1 MIAEQIKYKA
11 TGIHWTPEIP
21 ENWEQMRLKN
31 ICDDRLQYGINV
43 PSSKYSDD
51 GIRFLR
57 TTDIDEDGNI
67 IDEGIYIPKDE
78 VEQSYLLQQG
88 DLLFSRSG
96 TVGRCYIHNT
106 DNVYSFAGFLVR
118 FRPENKLLSKWMFY
132 YSFTKEFKYQVNS
145 EAIVS
150 TISNFNGNKYAAL
163 KLFFPKDENELKN
176 ILGYLDYKTQQVE
189 NFIEK
194 KKQFIGFLKE
204 QRQSIIETAVTKGI
218 DENIQLKSS
227 GQEWLGDIPIN
238 WNVRKIKFC
247 VKLNSGKSNGKD
259 FGDNPFQVALENIDN
274 WTGNLIDNDNL
285 KFEGDGN
292 IFNAGDVLFNKLR
305 PYLAKAYIAEKPGLC
320 VSELLVFTPINELI
334 TSEFL
339 FQRLMTPSF
348 IDIVNSSTYGAKMPR
363 ANWNF
368 IGNLKIVLPPI
379 EEQKRIVNYIK
390 TETATIDTA
399 IAKTQKEIELIKE
412 YKEALISEAVM
423 GKKIA

>member
-1 MIAEQIKYKA
+1 MIVEQIKYRA

-106 DNVYSFAGFLVR
+106 DNVYSYAGFLVR

-145 EAIVS
+145 EALVS

-163 KLFFPKDENELKN
+163 KLFFPKDNNELIN
-176 ILGYLDYKTQQVE
+176 ILNYLDKKTKQVE

-194 KKQFIGFLKE
+194 KKQFIGYLKE
-204 QRQSIIETAVTKGI
+204 QRQSIINDAVSKGI
-218 DENIQLKSS
+218 DDNIKLKVS
-227 GQEWLGDIPIN
+227 GIDWLPEISNNFSVSRLRFLCKITTGGKNTEDRIDDGLYPFFVRSQTIEKIN
-238 WNVRKIKFC
+238 TFC
-247 VKLNSGKSNGKD
+247 YDGEAILT
-259 FGDNPFQVALENIDN
+259 A
-274 WTGNLIDNDNL
+274 
-285 KFEGDGN
+285 GDGV
-292 IFNAGDVLFNKLR
+292 GVGK
-305 PYLAKAYIAEKPGLC
+305 
-320 VSELLVFTPINELI
+320 VFHYINEK
-334 TSEFL
+334 FD
-339 FQRLMTPSF
+339 FHQRVYMFYDFIEGIDGEYLYNFIQNNFMKEVMLYNAKSTVDSLRLPMIKNFPVAFPSF
-348 IDIVNSSTYGAKMPR
+348 
-363 ANWNF
+363 
-368 IGNLKIVLPPI
+368 
-379 EEQKRIVNYIK
+379 EEQKRIVKYIK
-390 TETATIDTA
+390 EETATIDKA
-399 IAKTQKEIELIKE
+399 IAKTELEIELIKE

>member
-1 MIAEQIKYKA
+1 MIVEQIKYRA

-106 DNVYSFAGFLVR
+106 DNVYSYAGFLVR

-145 EAIVS
+145 EALVS

-163 KLFFPKDENELKN
+163 KLFFPKDNNELIN
-176 ILGYLDYKTQQVE
+176 ILNYLDKKTKQVE

-194 KKQFIGFLKE
+194 KKQFIGYLKE
-204 QRQSIIETAVTKGI
+204 QRQSIINDAVSKGI
-218 DENIQLKSS
+218 DDNIKLKVS
-227 GQEWLGDIPIN
+227 GIDWLPEISNNFSVSRLRFLCKITTGGKNTEDRIDDGLYPFFVRSQTIEKIN
-238 WNVRKIKFC
+238 TYSYDGEAI
-247 VKLNSGKSNGKD
+247 LT
-259 FGDNPFQVALENIDN
+259 A
-274 WTGNLIDNDNL
+274 
-285 KFEGDGN
+285 GDGV
-292 IFNAGDVLFNKLR
+292 GVGK
-305 PYLAKAYIAEKPGLC
+305 
-320 VSELLVFTPINELI
+320 VFHYINEK
-334 TSEFL
+334 FD
-339 FQRLMTPSF
+339 FHQRVYMFYDFIEGIDGEYLYNFIQNNFMKEVMLYNAKSTVDSLRLPMIKNFPVAFPSF
-348 IDIVNSSTYGAKMPR
+348 
-363 ANWNF
+363 
-368 IGNLKIVLPPI
+368 
-379 EEQKRIVNYIK
+379 EEQKRIVKYIK
-390 TETATIDTA
+390 EETATIDKA
-399 IAKTQKEIELIKE
+399 IAKTELEIELIKE
-412 YKEALISEAVM
+412 YKEALISEAVI

>member
-1 MIAEQIKYKA
+1 MIVEQIKYRA

-106 DNVYSFAGFLVR
+106 DNVYSYAGFLVR
-118 FRPENKLLSKWMFY
+118 FRPVNKLLSKWMFY

-145 EAIVS
+145 EALVS
-150 TISNFNGNKYAAL
+150 TISNFNGNKYATL
-163 KLFFPKDENELKN
+163 KLFFPKDNNELIN
-176 ILGYLDYKTQQVE
+176 ILNYLDKKTKQVE

-194 KKQFIGFLKE
+194 KKQFIGYLKE
-204 QRQSIIETAVTKGI
+204 QRQSIINDAVSKGI
-218 DENIQLKSS
+218 DDNIKLKVS
-227 GQEWLGDIPIN
+227 GIDWLPEISNNFSVSRLRFLCKITTGGKNTEDRIDDGLYPFFVRSQTIEKIN
-238 WNVRKIKFC
+238 TYSYDGEAI
-247 VKLNSGKSNGKD
+247 LT
-259 FGDNPFQVALENIDN
+259 A
-274 WTGNLIDNDNL
+274 
-285 KFEGDGN
+285 GDGV
-292 IFNAGDVLFNKLR
+292 GVGK
-305 PYLAKAYIAEKPGLC
+305 
-320 VSELLVFTPINELI
+320 VFHYINEK
-334 TSEFL
+334 FD
-339 FQRLMTPSF
+339 FHQRVYMFYDFIEGIDGEYLYNFIQNNFMKEVMLYNAKSTVDSLRLPMIKNFPVAFPSF
-348 IDIVNSSTYGAKMPR
+348 
-363 ANWNF
+363 
-368 IGNLKIVLPPI
+368 
-379 EEQKRIVNYIK
+379 EEQKRIVKYIK
-390 TETATIDTA
+390 EETATIDKA
-399 IAKTQKEIELIKE
+399 IAKTELEIELIKE
-412 YKEALISEAVM
+412 YKEALISEAVI